1 MLRTYAPDARDY
13 GGPKPSRSRMKL
25 LFVGDVMVGRLVNDL
40 LTRVSPEY
48 PWDDTRILFDQA
60 DWRACN
66 LECVISDRGEPW
78 GITPKVFHFRSDA
91 KNIATLKS
99 ARIDAVSLANNH
111 TLDFE
116 YEAMFEML
124 RLLDAAGIQHAGA
137 GVDLAHAATAA
148 TSRVNG
154 LTIRMI
160 AMTDNQAEWEAR
172 PAHPGILY
180 SPIDET
186 DERAQLI
193 IHALRDMR
201 ASADIAIVSAHWG
214 PNWGYRPLAAHVRF
228 GHALI
233 DAGADIVFGHSG
245 HVFQG
250 VEIYRRRPIIY
261 CAGNFIDDYAV
272 DEVERNDE
280 SFVFIVEVSG
290 SRIERLR
297 LHPSQIAD
305 CQATMARG
313 ERAEQIA
320 EKMARLC
327 AEMGTEARWLVADQV
342 LEVPVTSQKR

>member
-1 MLRTYAPDARDY
+1 ML
-13 GGPKPSRSRMKL
+13 
-25 LFVGDVMVGRLVNDL
+25 GRLVNDL
-40 LTRVSPEY
+40 LRLKSPDY
-48 PWDDTRILFDQA
+48 PWGDTKILFDQA

-66 LECVISDRGEPW
+66 LECVISDRGRPW
-78 GITPKVFHFRSDA
+78 GITPKAFHFRSDA

-116 YEAMFEML
+116 YDAMFEML
-124 RLLDAAGIQHAGA
+124 RLLDEAGIQHSGA
-137 GVDLAHAATAA
+137 GMDLAHAAAPA
-148 TSRVNG
+148 ISCVGGVRIG
-154 LTIRMI
+154 MI
-160 AMTDNQAEWEAR
+160 AMTDNQPEWEAR

-186 DERAQLI
+186 DDRAQLI

-201 ASADIAIVSAHWG
+201 TRVGVAIVSVHWG
-214 PNWGYRPLAAHVRF
+214 PNWGYWPLAAHVRF
-228 GHALI
+228 GRALV

-250 VEIYRRRPIIY
+250 VEIYKQRPIIY

-280 SFVFIVEVSG
+280 SFVFVAEIVG
-290 SRIERLR
+290 SRIQRLR
-297 LHPSQIAD
+297 LHPTSIANY
-305 CQATMARG
+305 QATMARG
-313 ERAEQIA
+313 ERGAQIA

-327 AEMGTEARWLVADQV
+327 AGMRTQARWLAADQV
-342 LEVPVTSQKR
+342 LEIPAISENR